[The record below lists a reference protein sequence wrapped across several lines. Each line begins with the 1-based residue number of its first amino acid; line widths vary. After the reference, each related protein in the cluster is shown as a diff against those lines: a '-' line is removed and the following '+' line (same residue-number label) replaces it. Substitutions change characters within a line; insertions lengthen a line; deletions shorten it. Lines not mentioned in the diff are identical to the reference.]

1 MVKAADA
8 EGHVQ
13 KFNMPKAPK
22 SPEETTMISQMQ
34 EYENAMVEIEGQ
46 SSSGEREEPEGD
58 YFEDLKVYD
67 EEKPAAH

>member
-13 KFNMPKAPK
+13 KFNMPKSPK
-22 SPEETTMISQMQ
+22 SPEETALINQMQ
-34 EYENAMVEIEGQ
+34 EYESSTVEIEGQ
-46 SSSGEREEPEGD
+46 SSSGETEEPEGD
-58 YFEDLKVYD
+58 YFEDLKVYE